1 MEYDLMISQMD
12 DHNEAALILC
22 KKYNIKNIFYL
33 INNNDLNEFIYLKG
47 IYKELLPD
55 CHVSFIKNSF
65 NDIEKI
71 KDILLRHKDEN
82 ILVNLTGGERIKS
95 LVLLYEAVKLN
106 LKCTYIDLLKEKN
119 FIFDSDLNVTN
130 TNFED
135 LNIEEITKLSG
146 ASIINSSSALMYK
159 KDINIIISAI
169 LKNIDIWEEYKK
181 RLYDKNIF
189 IHDYKDNEYLRINTK
204 DLTKKELNILFSC
217 LKALRDLS
225 GIDYEMLENSISVK
239 FRNTYL
245 KSFIFKSGTWLEVLT
260 NKIINEISEID
271 ECKSGVEFFWSRD
284 AKRVKNELDVV
295 AVKDCTLL
303 CISCKDSEK
312 YDEDALNEL
321 DVYSRKIGGKNVKKI
336 LVATKEPVKVTVRE
350 RAREMDIHIVIV
362 SGDVDLFKS
371 KLIGIIGD

>member
-1 MEYDLMISQMD
+1 MEYNLMISQMD

-47 IYKELLPD
+47 IYKELLPN
-55 CHVSFIKNSF
+55 CHVSFIKSSF
-65 NDIEKI
+65 KNIDKI
-71 KDILLRHKDEN
+71 RDVLLRYKDEN

-95 LVLLYEAVKLN
+95 LVLLYEAIKLN
-106 LKCTYIDLLKEKN
+106 LKCTYIDLLKEKS
-119 FIFDSDLNVTN
+119 FIFDSNLEVIN
-130 TNFED
+130 TDFED

-169 LKNIDIWEEYKK
+169 LNNIDVWEEYKK

-189 IHDYKDNEYLRINTK
+189 IHDYKDNELLRINTK
-204 DLTKKELNILFSC
+204 YLSKKELEIVYSS
-217 LKALRDLS
+217 LKALSNLN
-225 GIDYEMLENSISVK
+225 GIDYEILEAGISVK

-260 NKIINEISEID
+260 NKVINEISEID
-271 ECKSGVEFFWSRD
+271 ECKSGVEFFWSKD
-284 AKRVKNELDVV
+284 ARRVKNELDVV

-336 LVATKEPVKVTVRE
+336 LVSTKEPVKLTVRE
-350 RAREMDIHIVIV
+350 RAKEMDINIVIIN
-362 SGDVDLFKS
+362 SDIDQFK
-371 KLIGIIGD
+371 KQLINIINT